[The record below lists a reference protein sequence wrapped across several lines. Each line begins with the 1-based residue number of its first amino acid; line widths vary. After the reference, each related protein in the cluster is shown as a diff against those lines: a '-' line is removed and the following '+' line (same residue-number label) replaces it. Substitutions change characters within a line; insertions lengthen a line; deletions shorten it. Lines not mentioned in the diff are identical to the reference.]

1 MKQCVNFDLAV
12 DNLNPTVDDVQSWLE
27 NVKHIQPSEVRV
39 TAVSDKYDWPNV
51 TAVFNG
57 QSELENRQL
66 LGYIYN
72 DDMSEPVDKTDWASL
87 LVDSA
92 S

>member
-12 DNLNPTVDDVQSWLE
+12 DDLNPTVDDVQSWLK
-27 NVKHIQPSEVRV
+27 NIKHIQPSEVQV

-57 QSELENRQL
+57 QSELENRRL

-72 DDMSEPVDKTDWASL
+72 GDMSEPVDKADWADL
-87 LVDSA
+87 LADSA
-92 S
+92 N